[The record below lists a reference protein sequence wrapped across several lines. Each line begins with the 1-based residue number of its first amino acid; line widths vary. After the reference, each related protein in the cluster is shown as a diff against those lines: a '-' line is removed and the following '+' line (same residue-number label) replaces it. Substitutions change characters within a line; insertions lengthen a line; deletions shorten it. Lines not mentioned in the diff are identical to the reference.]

1 MINFRYHVVS
11 ITSVFLALA
20 IGLVLGTAALN
31 GPVANDL
38 NSRVT
43 DLRQAN
49 SQLRGQ
55 VANLDKQV
63 QGRDG
68 FVRQVAPTLL
78 AGKLTGKSVLVVT
91 LPGASAEDRD
101 GVLSMLRLAGA
112 RPTGTIGFTEAFVDP
127 TRSFDEVDLATRLAP
142 AGVVGLPANNNGV
155 ETAGALFARAFSAS
169 SPAVTDASRTTIL
182 AGFRQLK
189 LVEAAGT
196 VGAADSVVVVAGA
209 PLSGSDA
216 ERRNAGVLSL
226 VTQLS
231 AGFGKDVVA
240 APTAAGNG
248 NVVAAVRGDN
258 ALTTKVSTVDTV
270 SSAEGQL
277 AAAMALVAAFAGNIG
292 HYGAG
297 DGADTPVPSLSQ

>member
-1 MINFRYHVVS
+1 VINFRYHVVS

-43 DLRQAN
+43 DLRQTN
-49 SQLRGQ
+49 SQLRDQ

-78 AGKLTGKSVLVVT
+78 AGKLRGKTALVVT
-91 LPGASAEDRD
+91 LPGALDEHRD
-101 GVLSMLRLAGA
+101 GVLAMLRSAGA
-112 RPTGTIGFTEAFVDP
+112 SATGTIRFTEAFVDP

-142 AGVVGLPANNNGV
+142 VGITGLPAENNGV
-155 ETAGALFARAFSAS
+155 ETAGALFGRAFSKS
-169 SPAVTDASRTTIL
+169 SPTVTDASRTAIL

-189 LVEAAGT
+189 LIEADGPI
-196 VGAADSVVVVAGA
+196 GAADSVVVVAGA

-216 ERRNAGVLSL
+216 ERRNAGVLTL
-226 VTQLS
+226 VTQLA
-231 AGFGKDVVA
+231 AGFDKDVLA
-240 APTAAGNG
+240 APTAAGDG
-248 NVVAAVRGDN
+248 NVVAAVRGDD
-258 ALTTKVSTVDTV
+258 ALAAKVSTVDTV
-270 SSAEGQL
+270 ASAEGQL
-277 AAAMALVAAFAGNIG
+277 AAAMALAGAFTGSTG
-292 HYGAG
+292 HYGSG
-297 DGADTPVPSLSQ
+297 DGADTPVPILAQ